1 MTDRDLRAKYGA
13 AACDAGQ
20 RLQPASFA
28 ERLALRDS
36 LDQHYTKLWL
46 DFTVNGLMQR
56 PALDARTRF
65 LVLTGQ
71 FTMTRSHRH
80 LDDTIRAAL
89 DAGVKA
95 REILEIILQCT
106 IYGGD
111 TVADPAIEIF
121 HAIAAARGLL
131 EELRATQL
139 PLDGRDRER
148 DYATEEK
155 TWSAEDKADPRFAAL
170 KEKHGWLGVGRGLTM
185 RPRHHL
191 NTLSWQDAIDSDWAG
206 LWVDFT
212 YQGMYGRGIVDD
224 RTRLLC
230 MVGNCV
236 AVGEATEGRAHM
248 RGALRAGANPREVLE
263 VILQSCSSFGMP
275 QGIHAL
281 KQFVKIMEEDGRLGE
296 IGNPPPRVDAG

>member
-28 ERLALRDS
+28 KRLALRDS

-89 DAGVKA
+89 DAGIPA

-148 DYATEEK
+148 DYAAEEK

-170 KEKHGWLGVGRGLTM
+170 KEKHGWLGISRGLTM

-275 QGIHAL
+275 KGIHAL
-281 KQFVKIMEEDGRLGE
+281 KQFVKIMEEDGRLAE